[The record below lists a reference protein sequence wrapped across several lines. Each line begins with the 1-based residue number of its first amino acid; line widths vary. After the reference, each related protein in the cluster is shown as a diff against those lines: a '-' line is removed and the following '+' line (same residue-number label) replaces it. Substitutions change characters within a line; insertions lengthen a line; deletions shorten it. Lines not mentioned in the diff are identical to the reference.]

1 MGEING
7 LLGWEWKTL
16 KHGRA
21 AAFQHQKNCLLKMA
35 LPLLCVLREQ
45 HWDPMVETVG
55 FLTKR
60 RNRLH

>member
-1 MGEING
+1 MDCLAGNE
-7 LLGWEWKTL
+7 
-16 KHGRA
+16 KHSSTAGQLA
-21 AAFQHQKNCLLKMA
+21 LQHQKNCLLKMA

-45 HWDPMVETVG
+45 HWDPLVKTVG